1 MLQAHSFF
9 WHYLWVAPNVLLL
22 LLAFLL
28 WRRGLH
34 RQYPALFA
42 FTILSACAELAVY
55 VADVAPSVSANT
67 FWGVDLA
74 SLLIEGPLKFVLI
87 AEVFALVFGAYA
99 SLAELG
105 KLLIRAVGVILVLTA
120 ALAAAYAQQDSLFAI
135 VSGAHLAAQ
144 SIYFIESGL
153 LVFIFLFSAYF
164 NIKPSRPVL
173 GIALGLA
180 VSACI
185 HLATWGIAANSGLP
199 PSKRV
204 TLDFLNMVAYHIC
217 VLIWFYYLLVPG
229 KVAATSAVPL
239 TENNLGVWNRELER
253 LLHQ

>member
-55 VADVAPSVSANT
+55 VADVAPTLSADT
-67 FWGVDLA
+67 FWRVDLA

-135 VSGAHLAAQ
+135 VSGAHLLAQ
-144 SIYFIESGL
+144 TIYFIE
-153 LVFIFLFSAYF
+153 
-164 NIKPSRPVL
+164 
-173 GIALGLA
+173 
-180 VSACI
+180 
-185 HLATWGIAANSGLP
+185 
-199 PSKRV
+199 
-204 TLDFLNMVAYHIC
+204 FLNCQLSGRVIC
-217 VLIWFYYLLVPG
+217 M
-229 KVAATSAVPL
+229 
-239 TENNLGVWNRELER
+239 
-253 LLHQ
+253 